1 MKMTSAWLT
10 LLAATLPG
18 LLTACSSRP
27 PAPDWQMNA
36 QDSIQRFEAAYLN
49 GDAAIEAAEWQRA
62 RAQIARTGN
71 IGLIAR
77 TELIRCATRV
87 ASLVFEECAGFER
100 LRQDAGAPERAYAA
114 YLAGRARPQD
124 VALLPAAHRVA
135 AAAISDTAAA
145 APNASATSLTASAA
159 SPTAAPLTASAASD
173 TAAATAVQGIGD
185 PLAQLVAAGA
195 LLRAGRATPTL
206 IALAADTASA
216 QGWRRPLLAWL
227 GVQAMRAEQGGA
239 TAEAQRIRRRI
250 DLVQGAGGQ

>member
-1 MKMTSAWLT
+1 MKMTPARST
-10 LLAATLPG
+10 LLVSTLLG
-18 LLTACSSRP
+18 LLAACSSRP

-36 QDSIQRFEAAYLN
+36 QDAIVRFEAAYMN
-49 GDAAIEAAEWQRA
+49 GDTAIEAAEWQRA
-62 RAQIARTGN
+62 REQIARTGN

-87 ASLVFEECAGFER
+87 ASLVLEECTGFER

-114 YLAGRARPQD
+114 YLAGRALPQD
-124 VALLPAAHRVA
+124 VALLPAAHRA
-135 AAAISDTAAA
+135 AAAA
-145 APNASATSLTASAA
+145 ASAPA
-159 SPTAAPLTASAASD
+159 ASAASD
-173 TAAATAVQGIGD
+173 TAAAAATSDTAAAAAVQGIGD

-195 LLRAGRATPTL
+195 LLRAGRATPAL

-227 GVQAMRAEQGGA
+227 GVQAMRAEQAGA

-250 DLVQGAGGQ
+250 DLVQRTDGQ